1 MCKFGLGEKH
11 FRNFSDSYIKLVDSI
26 VPLMQLLLLPIKM
39 TMKQMS
45 LKSKKGKEKNSENN
59 VGGGG

>member
-26 VPLMQLLLLPIKM
+26 VPLMQSLLFPIK
-39 TMKQMS
+39 MS
-45 LKSKKGKEKNSENN
+45 LKSKTGKETNSEKM
-59 VGGGG
+59 